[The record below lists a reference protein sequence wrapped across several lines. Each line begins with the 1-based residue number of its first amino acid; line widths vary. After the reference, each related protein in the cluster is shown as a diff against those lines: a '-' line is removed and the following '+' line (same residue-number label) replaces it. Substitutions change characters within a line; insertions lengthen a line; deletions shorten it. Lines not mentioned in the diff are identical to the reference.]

1 MLRNFLLRLSASN
14 SLRRMVTH
22 FGPARRVARRFVAG
36 ETLDEAVAVVQD
48 LNRRG
53 IKAILNEVGEA
64 VTSKKEATRAAQDI
78 QTLLHRIDAEGLDS
92 TISLKPSH
100 VGMTFGPDFFYENVA
115 DIVQTAQQLGIT
127 VEIDMEHSSDVGD
140 TLAVYHRLLDVF
152 GGGIRLALQAYL
164 HRTPADLQR
173 MIERGAGVRLV
184 KGAYN
189 EPDDI
194 VLQSKE
200 EIRQAAK
207 TQMAEFFTPQARESG
222 AYLALGSHDPD
233 LIEWLIGQ
241 AKYDTLDKDKFEIQ
255 MLLGVRRAEQQRLA
269 DLGYRVRVYVPYGV
283 AWYPYFM
290 RRLAERPA
298 NVFFILRAMIGE

>member
-1 MLRNFLLRLSASN
+1 MLRNFLLRLSASQT
-14 SLRRMVTH
+14 LRRIVTH

-36 ETLDEAVAVVQD
+36 ETLDEAVAAAKD

-64 VTSKKEATRAAQDI
+64 VTTRAEAGQAAGDI
-78 QTLLHRIDAEGLDS
+78 RVLLQRIHTENLDS

-100 VGMTFGPDFFYENVA
+100 VGMAFGPDFFYENVA
-115 DIVQTAQQLGIT
+115 GIVKTARQLGIT
-127 VEIDMEHSSDVGD
+127 VEIDMEHSSDVEN
-140 TLAVYHRLLDVF
+140 TLAVYHRLIDTF
-152 GGGIRLALQAYL
+152 GGGVRLAIQSYL
-164 HRTPADLQR
+164 HRTPVDLPR
-173 MIERGAGVRLV
+173 MINRGCSVRLV

-189 EPDDI
+189 EPKSI
-194 VLQSKE
+194 ALQDKT

-207 TQMAEFFTPQARESG
+207 DQMAQFLTPQAQETG

-233 LIEWLIGQ
+233 LIDWLIEQ
-241 AKYDTLDKDKFEIQ
+241 AEIYGLAKDQFEFQ
-255 MLLGVRRAEQQRLA
+255 MLLGVRRREQQRLA
-269 DLGYRVRVYVPYGV
+269 DLGYQVRVYVPYGV

-298 NVFFILRAMIGE
+298 NLFFILRAFLGA

>member
-1 MLRNFLLRLSASN
+1 MLRNFLLKLSASD

-36 ETLDEAVAVVQD
+36 ETLDEAVAVVRN
-48 LNRRG
+48 LNQRG

-64 VTSKKEATRAAQDI
+64 VTSQDEAKQAAQDI
-78 QTLLHRIDAEGLDS
+78 QMLLHRIDAEKLDS
-92 TISLKPSH
+92 TVSLKPSH
-100 VGMTFGPDFFYENVA
+100 VGMTFGPGCFYENVA

-127 VEIDMEHSSDVGD
+127 VEIDMEHSSDVD
-140 TLAVYHRLLDVF
+140 NTLAIYHRLLDVF
-152 GGGIRLALQAYL
+152 GGGIRLAIQSYL

-173 MIERGAGVRLV
+173 MIERGGGVRLV

-194 VLQSKE
+194 ALQGKE

-207 TQMAEFFTPQARESG
+207 TQMAEFFTPQACDSG
-222 AYLALGSHDPD
+222 AYLALGSHDPV
-233 LIEWLIGQ
+233 LIEWLIRQ
-241 AKYDTLDKDKFEIQ
+241 AKRHGLHQKQFEIQ
-255 MLLGVRRAEQQRLA
+255 MLLGIRRAEQQRLA
-269 DLGYRVRVYVPYGV
+269 DLGYQVRVYVPYGV

-298 NVFFILRAMIGE
+298 NVLFILRAMIGE